1 MLYLIPLFILLL
13 LTFGVVERRKHYKNI
28 AAVPIRI
35 NINGIRGKSTVTRL
49 VTGVLTQAGYKT
61 VGKTTGTQAR
71 MLYWY

>member
-1 MLYLIPLFILLL
+1 MIPFFIILLL
-13 LTFGVVERRKHYKNI
+13 SFGILEYRLHNKNI
-28 AAVPIRI
+28 NAIPVRI